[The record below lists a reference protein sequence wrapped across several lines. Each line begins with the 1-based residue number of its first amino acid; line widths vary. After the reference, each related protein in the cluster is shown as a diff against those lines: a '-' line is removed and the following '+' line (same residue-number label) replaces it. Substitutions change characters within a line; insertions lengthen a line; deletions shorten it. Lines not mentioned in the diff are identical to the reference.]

1 MESAL
6 KSHFVIESDPAL
18 PFKEVYYPD
27 RKKRDDAE
35 IGNTSI
41 WPVVERA
48 KKAGVPS
55 IQDWRRNKTVASAA
69 DELRYYNSVNAIID
83 KLSDLIRDRKR
94 T

>member
-1 MESAL
+1 M
-6 KSHFVIESDPAL
+6 
-18 PFKEVYYPD
+18 PFKETYYPD

-55 IQDWRRNKTVASAA
+55 VQNWRRNKTVASAA
-69 DELRYYNSVNAIID
+69 GELHCYNSVNAITD
-83 KLSDLIRDRKR
+83 KLSNLIRDRKH